1 MIKFNNVWKA
11 YKRSGY
17 GVLACGELTIESGE
31 IVGILGENGSGKTT
45 MLKAIMGLTELQE
58 GTILIDGKPVNEQ
71 YERLSFITEE
81 GSFIPYQTPYEYA
94 EFLQDFFPRF
104 DFDRFK
110 KLIKFFKLAL
120 HSKIRSFSK
129 GQKAKLEI
137 SAGFSKGA
145 KIILLDEPFLGNDL
159 PTRQDFLKLM
169 VASLD
174 GDETILIAT
183 HLIDEI
189 EQVIDRAIVLR
200 YGQVKADVYIDDLR
214 DEGKSLEALMKKI
227 SRYKANSYKE
237 VM

>member
-1 MIKFNNVWKA
+1 MIEFKNVWKA
-11 YKRSGY
+11 YRRTGY
-17 GVLACGELTIESGE
+17 GVLSCGHLTIESGE

-58 GTILIDGKPVNEQ
+58 GVILIDGRPANEQ
-71 YERLSFITEE
+71 YEQLSFITEE
-81 GSFIPYQTPYEYA
+81 GSYFSHQTAYEYA
-94 EFLQDFFPRF
+94 EFLQDFYPNF
-104 DFDRFK
+104 DFERYK

-120 HSKIRSFSK
+120 HSKIKSLSK

-145 KIILLDEPFLGNDL
+145 KVILLDEPFLGNDL

-169 VASLD
+169 VASLN

-214 DEGKSLEALMKKI
+214 DEGKSLEALMKEI
-227 SRYKANSYKE
+227 SRYKADSYKE